1 MSPLSVL
8 IIVVT
13 VALPIIFLVYN
24 SKMEKKRKADL
35 RQAAE
40 LLKLTYQEGDQP
52 DLLSSMEKFKT
63 FSRGER
69 SRKISNL
76 MSGKTEDLALK
87 IFDYRY
93 RIGSGKNSTT
103 HFHTI
108 VHVRSSLM
116 NLPAFSLTPESVFHR
131 IGDFFGMKDIDFD
144 MYPEFSQQ
152 YLLKGPEE
160 EAIRKLFN
168 REKLTFFTDNP
179 QFSVEGQ
186 NDEMIIFK
194 SRGRVKVPEL
204 QQFFKES
211 LRISHL
217 FMG

>member
-1 MSPLSVL
+1 MNLLFVL
-8 IIVVT
+8 IIAT
-13 VALPIIFLVYN
+13 IIAIPIIIIVYN
-24 SKMEKKRKADL
+24 AKMEKKRKEDL
-35 RQAAE
+35 RQAAGS
-40 LLKLTYQEGDQP
+40 LKLTYQEGDHS
-52 DLLSSMEKFKT
+52 DLLSSMEKFK
-63 FSRGER
+63 FFNRGGR

-93 RIGSGKNSTT
+93 RTESGKNSST

-108 VHVRSSLM
+108 VHIKSPLM
-116 NLPAFSLTPESVFHR
+116 NSPAFSLAPESPFHR
-131 IGDFFGMKDIDFD
+131 ISNFFGMNDIDFD
-144 MYPEFSQQ
+144 MYPEFSRQ
-152 YLLKGPEE
+152 YLLKGAEE

-194 SRGRVKVPEL
+194 GRGRVKVHEL
-204 QQFFKES
+204 QHYLKEN
-211 LRISHL
+211 LKISHL